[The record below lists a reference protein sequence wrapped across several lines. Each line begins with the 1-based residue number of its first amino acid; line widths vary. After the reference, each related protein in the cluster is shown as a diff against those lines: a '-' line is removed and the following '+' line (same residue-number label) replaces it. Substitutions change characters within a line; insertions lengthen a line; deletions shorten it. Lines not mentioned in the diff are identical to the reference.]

1 MRKLILSKGLK
12 PPTSHRKT
20 KGTEAVAPPAETAFS
35 EKDCYDCLV
44 DIESW
49 LGKSIAELT
58 PAPTL
63 KATPKGKGKR
73 KTQAL
78 VKPLVSSSGPAR
90 AGEIVAYGVKKG
102 WIKATA
108 LL

>member
-20 KGTEAVAPPAETAFS
+20 KGAEAAASPAETAFS

-58 PAPTL
+58 PAATL